1 MPRSTGIK
9 GGHNERR
16 SGGWNRTT
24 DLRAMT
30 PASYQLLHPAI
41 FRAFNTAYFTSLF
54 VFILYAYRRGS
65 GPGLPDLHLF
75 VTQTSTVLSE
85 NISRK
90 KKDSNLRAISDC
102 HVSNVVLSATQPF
115 FRCAALFSAVTGLCL
130 IPSVFYRMNKRKYSV
145 MPIYIMAAFA
155 LLFHTDSR
163 SPYPWWR
170 DSPCNASR
178 YSLHCNGCVPGL
190 RRISLE

>member
-1 MPRSTGIK
+1 MPCRMESGRSMK
-9 GGHNERR
+9 GG
-16 SGGWNRTT
+16 SGGRWNRTI

-85 NISRK
+85 NILRK

-115 FRCAALFSAVTGLCL
+115 FRSPPSSRLSPVYALF
-130 IPSVFYRMNKRKYSV
+130 R
-145 MPIYIMAAFA
+145 
-155 LLFHTDSR
+155 
-163 SPYPWWR
+163 
-170 DSPCNASR
+170 R
-178 YSLHCNGCVPGL
+178 YF
-190 RRISLE
+190 IA